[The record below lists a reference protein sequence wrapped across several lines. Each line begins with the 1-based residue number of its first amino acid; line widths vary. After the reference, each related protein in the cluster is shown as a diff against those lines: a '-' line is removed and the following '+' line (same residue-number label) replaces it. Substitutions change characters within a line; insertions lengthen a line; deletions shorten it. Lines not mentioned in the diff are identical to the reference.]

1 MTTNHTAQTTGL
13 EDLITSGVALLDFSA
28 SWCGPCKA
36 QEPIIGQLT
45 EIYDGQAVVQKV
57 DIDEHREFAVR
68 MGIQS
73 VPTLVL
79 FKDGQEEQRF
89 IGMQSKA
96 ALQQALD
103 SALA

>member
-1 MTTNHTAQTTGL
+1 MTKQEISQEL
-13 EDLITSGVALLDFSA
+13 EEAISSGVALLDFSA

-36 QEPIIGQLT
+36 QEPIIEHLT
-45 EIYDGQAVVQKV
+45 QSYDGQAVVKKV
-57 DIDEHREFAVR
+57 DIDEHRDFAVR

-89 IGMQSKA
+89 IGMQNKTVLQKALDA
-96 ALQQALD
+96 ALN
-103 SALA
+103 